1 MIGYL
6 IHGTWGDLTT
16 VPLLARLS
24 NPPDKRYPDT
34 RDDVLHDGEEVRL
47 GRTVLVAHKTPG
59 HPRLHHL
66 DDESVGVASSGSVN
80 NLSTYFEAA
89 HAAFARSKGSDPCE
103 SNWKVRY

>member
-1 MIGYL
+1 VIGYL
-6 IHGTWGDLTT
+6 IHGTWRDLTT

-59 HPRLHHL
+59 TRGCTTWTMRVWEWP
-66 DDESVGVASSGSVN
+66 
-80 NLSTYFEAA
+80 
-89 HAAFARSKGSDPCE
+89 ARAL
-103 SNWKVRY
+103 